1 MPPEGGSVRKRAHTP
16 VATTV
21 IPPLPEC
28 AFGVVPLSVHKC
40 FLSVAHIS
48 SAARTRLSKTCWSNG
63 FTRNSAAPSLIAC
76 IRTLASPCAVMKM
89 IGVFSRSALSLAC
102 SSRPDIPGIRI
113 SSIRHAALCCRPDSR
128 NSFADPKHRAE
139 SPSASIRSWSALWTD
154 SSSSTITMN
163 LVPRPPAMRPP

>member
-1 MPPEGGSVRKRAHTP
+1 MVHTCRHHRHSSLARDVRPAWFRSAYT
-16 VATTV
+16 A
-21 IPPLPEC
+21 
-28 AFGVVPLSVHKC
+28 ASYSF
-40 FLSVAHIS
+40 AHIS
-48 SAARTRLSKTCWSNG
+48 SAARTLLSKTCRSNG

-76 IRTLASPCAVMKM
+76 IRALASPCAVMKM
-89 IGVFSRSALSLAC
+89 IGVSSRSALSLAC

-113 SSIRHAALCCRPDSR
+113 SSIRHAALFCRPDSR

-163 LVPRPPAMRPP
+163 LVLGAPAMRRT